1 MPFHCLSCSTPIS
14 RAVLLFVGFI
24 ASGVLLFLFDAY
36 EIGSPALNRGLLILL
51 CLGKL
56 TYFIGSLLRW
66 LLRWIRKSGQEAVY
80 RQHLL
85 LFLLLSVLLII
96 SSYAIDYY
104 CLERLRPDS
113 FHLPFGQQDL
123 VGQLLTFFY
132 FSAGRFT
139 TAGGSEVYPTAGLAQ
154 AYGVSEILLSYF
166 TTVLIIANLSLL
178 QALLSPASRPDAG

>member
-1 MPFHCLSCSTPIS
+1 MLHPIS
-14 RAVLLFVGFI
+14 RTVLLFVGFI
-24 ASGVLLFLFDAY
+24 AGGVLLFLFDAY
-36 EIGSPALNRGLLILL
+36 EIGSPALNRALLILL
-51 CLGKL
+51 SLGKL
-56 TYFIGSLLRW
+56 TYFISS

-80 RQHLL
+80 RRHLL

-104 CLERLRPDS
+104 CLQRLRPDS

-154 AYGVSEILLSYF
+154 AYVVSEILLSYF

>member
-1 MPFHCLSCSTPIS
+1 MLHPIS

-24 ASGVLLFLFDAY
+24 AGGVLLFIFDAY
-36 EIGSPALNRGLLILL
+36 ENGSPALNRGLLILL
-51 CLGKL
+51 SLGKL

-66 LLRWIRKSGQEAVY
+66 IRKSGQDAVY
-80 RQHLL
+80 RRHPL
-85 LFLLLSVLLII
+85 LFMLLSVLLII

-104 CLERLRPDS
+104 CLERLLPAA
-113 FHLPFGQQDL
+113 FHLPFGEQDL

-139 TAGGSEVYPTAGLAQ
+139 TAGGSEVYPTAWLAQ
-154 AYGVSEILLSYF
+154 AYVVSEILLSYF

-178 QALLSPASRPDAG
+178 QALFSPAVRLDAE

>member
-1 MPFHCLSCSTPIS
+1 MLHPIA
-14 RAVLLFVGFI
+14 RAVSLFMAFI
-24 ASGVLLFLFDAY
+24 AGGLLLFLFDAY
-36 EIGSPALNRGLLILL
+36 ELGSPLLNSGLLVLMT
-51 CLGKL
+51 LGKL
-56 TYFIGSLLRW
+56 TYFISSI
-66 LLRWIRKSGQEAVY
+66 LRWIRKSGQEAIY
-80 RQHLL
+80 RRHLL
-85 LFLLLSVLLII
+85 TFLLVSVLLII

-104 CLERLRPDS
+104 CLERIRPDS

-154 AYGVSEILLSYF
+154 AYVGSEILLSYF

-178 QALLSPASRPDAG
+178 QDLLSPPSRPDAG